1 MVRLKH
7 KLIEPTPAP
16 ERGVKAATL
25 RLLLETAMTLIQQN
39 GHVPS
44 VAEVAARSNVSRAT
58 TYRYF
63 PTRSAL
69 VTAVVDSSLGPVRAF
84 ASREP
89 DGRARL
95 HELFAQTFP
104 RFQEFEPQMRAA
116 AQLALEQ
123 WALERA
129 GLLEEEP
136 YRRGHRIRILEHAM
150 APLAATLPAAIRD
163 RLHRALSV
171 VYGIEPYMV
180 LKDIWGLPDREVERV
195 ALWMADALIDAA
207 QRDAAK
213 AHAAR
218 PGAAMPPAWFD
229 AQYDN
234 RARIAEHPAIL
245 REWDERSR
253 HARSSLACTLD
264 VAYGDAASERLDVFT
279 PAAPSAGGVPV
290 LVYLHGG
297 YWRALDKRDQS
308 FVAAPFVAAGA
319 MVVLPNYALCPSVA
333 IDDIVLQLV
342 QALAWVW
349 RHAAEHGGDPSRIVV
364 AGHSAGGH
372 LAAMLLGCEWRKVA
386 PDLPADLVSGAL
398 AVSGVFDL
406 EPLRHAPFLAP
417 DLKLDA
423 ASARRLS
430 PIALPAPRGPLFAVV
445 GGDESEEF
453 LRQNAAIEAAWG
465 RRAVP
470 VCEQV
475 PGRHH
480 MNVLHELAE
489 AGSRT
494 HCHALRLLGLSA
506 PDLGGFLGRSKSCED
521 GSLKLTRF
529 RGHHPYASSRG
540 TLR

>member
-1 MVRLKH
+1 MVSLKH
-7 KLIEPTPAP
+7 KLSEPPAAP
-16 ERGVKAATL
+16 ERGVKAATF
-25 RLLLETAMTLIQQN
+25 RLLLETAMALIQQN

-44 VAEVAARSNVSRAT
+44 VAEVAARSKVSRAT

-63 PTRSAL
+63 PSRSAL

-95 HELFAQTFP
+95 HELFEQTFP

-150 APLAATLPAAIRD
+150 APLAATLPAPTRE

-213 AHAAR
+213 ARAPRH
-218 PGAAMPPAWFD
+218 GAALPASPAWFD
-229 AQYDN
+229 AQYNN
-234 RARIAEHPAIL
+234 RARISEHPAIL

-253 HARSSLACTLD
+253 HARASLACTLD

-279 PAAPSAGGVPV
+279 PLAPRAGGAPV

-297 YWRALDKRDQS
+297 YWRTLDKRDQS

-319 MVVLPNYALCPSVA
+319 MVVLPNYALCPAVA
-333 IDDIVLQLV
+333 IEDIVLQLV

-349 RHAAEHGGDPSRIVV
+349 RHAAEHGGDPSRVV
-364 AGHSAGGH
+364 IAGHSAGGH
-372 LAAMLLGCEWRKVA
+372 LAAMLLGCAWRAVA

-417 DLKLDA
+417 DLNLDA

-430 PIALPAPRGPLFAVV
+430 PVAMPAPRGPLFALV
-445 GGDESEEF
+445 GGEESEEF
-453 LRQNAAIEAAWG
+453 LRQNAAIAAAWG
-465 RRAVP
+465 ARAVP
-470 VCEQV
+470 VCELV
-475 PGRHH
+475 PSRHH
-480 MNVLHELAE
+480 MTVLHELAE

-494 HCHALRLLGLSA
+494 HCHALRLLGL
-506 PDLGGFLGRSKSCED
+506 
-521 GSLKLTRF
+521 
-529 RGHHPYASSRG
+529 
-540 TLR
+540 